1 MWRVHDVFEEGT
13 KLEVSQQGSDGFH
26 SEPFAL
32 RSGKPAAGARALPDG
47 EIVAG
52 TPIPAVVPLPGKA
65 MAPMPGKVAI
75 VPKIGETL
83 VVDDDGDDDD
93 GEDGEHQAGVA
104 QAIGSLALVDR
115 SEANRNADG
124 TLKNPGYPFWIGGM
138 ESSVGQRP
146 PTPPLDM
153 LDAATAQA
161 LKASGKALWANL
173 DPAQSGGW
181 DGGLGRHTL
190 DGYSAGGEALTVT
203 TSLDFSKEV
212 TRAKPI
218 YMPEEGTEVE
228 QAAMAFHAK

>member
-13 KLEVSQQGSDGFH
+13 RLEVSQQGADGFH
-26 SEPFAL
+26 SEPYAL

-65 MAPMPGKVAI
+65 MAPMPGKVAV

-83 VVDDDGDDDD
+83 VAANDDDDDEEGDDDG
-93 GEDGEHQAGVA
+93 GHHGGSGGA

-124 TLKNPGYPFWIGGM
+124 SLKNPGYPFWIGGM

-153 LDAATAQA
+153 LDAAKAQA
-161 LKASGKALWANL
+161 LKPVAMPCGPTSTRRS
-173 DPAQSGGW
+173 PV
-181 DGGLGRHTL
+181 
-190 DGYSAGGEALTVT
+190 AGTAAWGAMRWTACLPVARR
-203 TSLDFSKEV
+203 
-212 TRAKPI
+212 TR
-218 YMPEEGTEVE
+218 
-228 QAAMAFHAK
+228 